1 MNRNLKGILAGL
13 IAVGTFVPNVLAAT
27 SSSTSKQFISSITLD
42 GSVIA
47 KPYGLVAKEGSTN
60 TTYMPVYYLNEAMK
74 AAGFTAKWDGKT
86 KTWAVTS
93 SKKNFDFS
101 GISVGSGN
109 TTITVNGTV
118 VKKVNTISHKDPAGG
133 PKAQV
138 TTYVPIYYVNQ
149 LLSAIGVQNVW
160 NGATHQMTEKSPLVV
175 ATGTYGA
182 ASGAAKQVS
191 KDIWVSGNN
200 VTLQNLNVSG
210 DIFLDPGAD
219 GTVNLTNVTA
229 SGKIVV
235 LSGADHSIHLT
246 GTTANSVDV
255 HTSTPVDVDVSDS
268 TLGTIT
274 LTDGSGTNTVTLN
287 VTGGQVGDVNDN
299 SGGPVVLKGDGY
311 SVVNVDGTNTIEI
324 TGQVQSLNI
333 TAANT
338 QVVVDS
344 GASVGTL
351 TVSDSAT
358 GVALENNGTITTL
371 SNSSSTAVDVSG
383 TGTVTTTTGSTT
395 GGTTPPVGGGGGGG
409 GSVGPSGPTPEQQEI
424 ANMVAD
430 LQAVH
435 TDLTPEGLTA
445 VQAAEANLK
454 ALTPGEWD
462 TIIYPDSTPNPD
474 VVSAVSS
481 VVGLLTYTGVTQDP
495 NTAVNDT
502 LDQLNTV
509 YPNITE
515 DDLYDFFVSFKGAL
529 KGQIGDIL
537 SGDASKSTAIA
548 TALETAV
555 SENTEFKGLLGNVGL
570 SVDSLSQIWSNVE
583 GQVDPDGSALN
594 ALISAAATAYTAGDL
609 TS

>member
-1 MNRNLKGILAGL
+1 
-13 IAVGTFVPNVLAAT
+13 
-27 SSSTSKQFISSITLD
+27 
-42 GSVIA
+42 
-47 KPYGLVAKEGSTN
+47 
-60 TTYMPVYYLNEAMK
+60 
-74 AAGFTAKWDGKT
+74 
-86 KTWAVTS
+86 
-93 SKKNFDFS
+93 
-101 GISVGSGN
+101 
-109 TTITVNGTV
+109 
-118 VKKVNTISHKDPAGG
+118 
-133 PKAQV
+133 
-138 TTYVPIYYVNQ
+138 
-149 LLSAIGVQNVW
+149 
-160 NGATHQMTEKSPLVV
+160 
-175 ATGTYGA
+175 
-182 ASGAAKQVS
+182 
-191 KDIWVSGNN
+191 
-200 VTLQNLNVSG
+200 
-210 DIFLDPGAD
+210 
-219 GTVNLTNVTA
+219 
-229 SGKIVV
+229 
-235 LSGADHSIHLT
+235 
-246 GTTANSVDV
+246 
-255 HTSTPVDVDVSDS
+255 
-268 TLGTIT
+268 
-274 LTDGSGTNTVTLN
+274 
-287 VTGGQVGDVNDN
+287 
-299 SGGPVVLKGDGY
+299 
-311 SVVNVDGTNTIEI
+311 
-324 TGQVQSLNI
+324 
-333 TAANT
+333 
-338 QVVVDS
+338 
-344 GASVGTL
+344 
-351 TVSDSAT
+351 
-358 GVALENNGTITTL
+358 
-371 SNSSSTAVDVSG
+371 VDVSG